1 MKEEKIKIFLN
12 EAMHFAPNFRK
23 NFMSPAA
30 TSEFNISPHQ
40 LFCLMVICK
49 NEPISMSELA
59 VAIGVSNQQLTRI
72 MDGLVENELVERF
85 TDPANRRLVKARI
98 SEKGKL
104 RLKAFQA
111 SRQMDMIKDFEVL
124 SEEELDE
131 CILHI
136 KALVKILSKLS

>member
-1 MKEEKIKIFLN
+1 MKEEKIKIFLS
-12 EAMHFAPNFRK
+12 EAMNFAPTFRK

-30 TSEFNISPHQ
+30 TAEFNISAHQ

-85 TDPANRRLVKARI
+85 TDTANRRLVKARI

-104 RLKAFQA
+104 HLKAFQA

-136 KALVKILSKLS
+136 KALVKILSKL